1 MIFLH
6 LYNINLDKSTNTV
19 VFLLCCL
26 IIYYNLFIMLQENSI
41 IVFNKMEIFHNL
53 QMSVMYGHGLP

>member
-41 IVFNKMEIFHNL
+41 VFNKMEIFHNL